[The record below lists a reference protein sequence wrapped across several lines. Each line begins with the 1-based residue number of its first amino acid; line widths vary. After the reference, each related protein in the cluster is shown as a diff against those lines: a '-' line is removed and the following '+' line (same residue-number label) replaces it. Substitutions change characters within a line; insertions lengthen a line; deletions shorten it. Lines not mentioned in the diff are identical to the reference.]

1 MNEDV
6 IQAGTAL
13 AGIRLDRAAVE
24 RLAARGVVG
33 SAAVD
38 RALAA
43 IEPPRRW
50 GVWASRLLTSAGT
63 ALTLAGVVWFFA
75 FNWNDIPPAVKL
87 GAIAALI
94 AASVAVVLFDDF
106 GPRLSPPAGAAAI
119 VLVGVFLAV
128 DGQIHQTGADVWTLF
143 AAWAGLTFVWA
154 VLLRSAA
161 AWAIW
166 LAVADL
172 ALLGW
177 WSQTQPADAAFDTGR
192 NLSVALLHVAFLAA
206 RETMAASGLDW
217 PAARWTRFFAGLP
230 ILIALTLSALALL
243 DRPRGFGPTE
253 WAATAL
259 IPLALAGGLL
269 VYRRI
274 APDVAML
281 AAVTIVVCAIAD
293 FALLRLLTGGRDR
306 ADLGVYFVMGLV
318 TLGLFAGAVALLRA
332 VSRDME
338 TPR

>member
-6 IQAGTAL
+6 IEARTAL

-50 GVWASRLLTSAGT
+50 GVWVSRLMTTVGT
-63 ALTLAGVVWFFA
+63 ALALAGVVWFFA

-87 GAIAALI
+87 GAIAVLI

-143 AAWAGLTFVWA
+143 AAWAGLTVVWA
-154 VLLRSAA
+154 ILSKSAA

-166 LAVADL
+166 IAVADF
-172 ALLGW
+172 ALVGW
-177 WSQTQPADAAFDTGR
+177 WTQTQPGDAIFDSGR
-192 NLSVALLHVAFLAA
+192 NLSIVLLHVAFLAA
-206 RETMAASGLDW
+206 RETMAARGVDW
-217 PAARWTRFFAGLP
+217 PAARWTRHFAGLP
-230 ILIALTLSALALL
+230 ILIALTLSALTLL
-243 DRPRGFGPTE
+243 DRPRGFGPAE
-253 WAATAL
+253 WMATGL
-259 IPLALAGGLL
+259 IPLLLGGGLL

-274 APDVAML
+274 VPDVAML
-281 AAVTIVVCAIAD
+281 AAVTIAVTAIAD
-293 FALLRLLTGGRDR
+293 FALFRLLIGGRDR
-306 ADLGVYFVMGLV
+306 ADLGVYFIMGLV
-318 TLGLFAGAVALLRA
+318 TLGLFAGAVARLRA